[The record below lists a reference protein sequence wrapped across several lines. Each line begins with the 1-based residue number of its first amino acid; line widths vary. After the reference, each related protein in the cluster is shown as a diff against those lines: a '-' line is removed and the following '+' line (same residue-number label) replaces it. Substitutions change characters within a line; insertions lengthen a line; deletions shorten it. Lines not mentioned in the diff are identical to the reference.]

1 MLLLLCP
8 CSPHV
13 HLIQAKDHVVWSSL
27 TICADLGEQWL
38 GLVSAQLE
46 MCSEYSPPLGSTSE
60 NEGVCDDVYPSRA
73 VGVV

>member
-1 MLLLLCP
+1 M
-8 CSPHV
+8 
-13 HLIQAKDHVVWSSL
+13 VWSSL